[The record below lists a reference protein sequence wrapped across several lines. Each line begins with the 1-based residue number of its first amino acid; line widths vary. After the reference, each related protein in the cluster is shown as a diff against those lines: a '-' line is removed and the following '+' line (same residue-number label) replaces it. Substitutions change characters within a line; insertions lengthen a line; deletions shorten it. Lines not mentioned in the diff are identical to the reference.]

1 LELITRS
8 TSAQPLARR
17 GALAP
22 GGRDNISAQQAA
34 IIDLAVKNKL
44 ILDSID
50 RCIFRQ
56 PSFVNK
62 RKRTLLPS

>member
-1 LELITRS
+1 
-8 TSAQPLARR
+8 
-17 GALAP
+17 LAP

-50 RCIFRQ
+50 RWIFRQ
-56 PSFVNK
+56 PSLVDK